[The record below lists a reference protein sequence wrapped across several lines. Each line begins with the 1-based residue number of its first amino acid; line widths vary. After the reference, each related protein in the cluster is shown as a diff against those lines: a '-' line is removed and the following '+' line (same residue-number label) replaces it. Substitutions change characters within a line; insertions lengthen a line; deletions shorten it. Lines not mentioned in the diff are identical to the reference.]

1 MDFALSDEQKAIRD
15 TVRAFIRKEVMPLES
30 ELLRRERAHQPGLT
44 RDELSEL
51 QLRAKKFGFW
61 GLSTPEDYGGM
72 NLPAVTQ
79 SLIWTEI
86 GRTILPFRFGGEA
99 DNILYHANEEQR
111 REYLIPT
118 IEGDR
123 VSCFA
128 ITEPGAGSDAAN
140 IRLSAR
146 RDGEDWVLNGEKTF
160 ITNGNDADFA
170 IVVGVSDPERG
181 VRGGGTTAFL
191 VDRAMGW
198 RSEFIQTMGEGG
210 PASLVFDD
218 VRVPGRNVLGE
229 VGQGFELGMQW
240 IGRGRYIIPSHALG
254 IAERALQMA
263 IDHANTRETFGR
275 PIGANQAI
283 QWMIADSETELEA
296 ARWLVLR
303 AAWTVDQ
310 TAGDRPLDRGPSS
323 VGAAG
328 GPMSVGA
335 AGGRSGNES
344 RHASSMA
351 KLYGAGMV
359 NRVVDRVM
367 QIHGGMGYTRELP
380 IERWYRQ
387 VRLLRIYEGT
397 DEMQRLIISRD
408 LLRGY
413 TAIGGHLG

>member
-1 MDFALSDEQKAIRD
+1 MDFSLTDTERAIRD
-15 TVRAFIRKEVMPLES
+15 TARDFITREVVPLEQ
-30 ELLRRERAHQPGLT
+30 EVLRRERAHQPGLR
-44 RDELSEL
+44 RDELREL
-51 QLRAKKFGFW
+51 QLKARKFGFW
-61 GLSTPEDYGGM
+61 GLATPTEYGGM
-72 NLPAVTQ
+72 DLPAVVQ

-86 GRTILPFRFGGEA
+86 GRSFVPFRFGGEA
-99 DNILYHANEEQR
+99 DNILFYADEAQR
-111 REYLIPT
+111 REFLLPT
-118 IEGDR
+118 IEGER
-123 VSCFA
+123 ISCFA

-146 RDGEDWVLNGEKTF
+146 RDGDDWILNGEKTF

-170 IVVGVSDPERG
+170 IVVAVTDREKG
-181 VRGGGTTAFL
+181 VRGGGSTAFL
-191 VDRAMGW
+191 VDRSMGW
-198 RSEFIQTMGEGG
+198 TSTPIDTMGEGG
-210 PASLVFDD
+210 PASLVFDH
-218 VRVPGRNVLGE
+218 VRVPARNILGE
-229 VGQGFELGMQW
+229 LGQGFALGMQW
-240 IGRGRYIIPSHALG
+240 IGKGRYIIPSHALG
-254 IAERALQMA
+254 IAERALRMA
-263 IDHANTRETFGR
+263 IDHANTRVTFGA
-275 PIGANQAI
+275 PIATNQAI

-310 TAGDRPLDRGPSS
+310 
-323 VGAAG
+323 GAD
-328 GPMSVGA
+328 P
-335 AGGRSGNES
+335 

-387 VRLLRIYEGT
+387 VRLLRIFEGT

-413 TAIGGHLG
+413 TAIGGHLA

>member
-1 MDFALSDEQKAIRD
+1 VDFSLSDEERAVRD
-15 TVRAFIRKEVMPLES
+15 TARQFIAREVMPLEQ
-30 ELLRRERAHQPGLT
+30 EALRRERAHQPGLD
-44 RDELSEL
+44 RSEL
-51 QLRAKKFGFW
+51 RELQKKARKFGFW
-61 GLSTPEDYGGM
+61 GLSTPEEYGGM
-72 NLPAVTQ
+72 NLTAVLQ
-79 SLIWTEI
+79 SLIATEV
-86 GRTILPFRFGGEA
+86 GRTFVQFHFGGEA
-99 DNILYHANEEQR
+99 DNILYHADDKQKEEF
-111 REYLIPT
+111 LIPT

-123 VSCFA
+123 ISCFA

-140 IRLSAR
+140 IKLSAR
-146 RDGEDWVLNGEKTF
+146 RDGDDWVLNGEKTF
-160 ITNGNDADFA
+160 ITNGNDADFT
-170 IVVGVSDPERG
+170 IVVAVTDREKG

-210 PASLVFDD
+210 PASLIFDD

-229 VGQGFELGMQW
+229 IGQGFALGMKW
-240 IGRGRYIIPSHALG
+240 IGKGRYLIPSGALG
-254 IAERALQMA
+254 IAERALGMA
-263 IDHANTRETFGR
+263 LEHANTRETFGR
-275 PIGANQAI
+275 PIGVNQAI

-310 TAGDRPLDRGPSS
+310 GEDA
-323 VGAAG
+323 
-328 GPMSVGA
+328 
-335 AGGRSGNES
+335 
-344 RHASSMA
+344 RHSSSMA

-387 VRLLRIYEGT
+387 VRLMRIYEGT

-413 TAIGGHLG
+413 TKIGGHLS